1 MKKKFRIYSLL
12 SLVFYFL
19 IFTSNVFSEEKCS
32 LYFQKLKSDYAKY
45 MPELDQKFEFNDLG
59 FELALAWNYEMG
71 EWIYHQDEKGYYSVG
86 KITDSNLVGQISIGD
101 KIISAND
108 LDLRKQNLDNYDLP
122 FPDIFDDGEKVD
134 LVFKGKEK
142 EYTLSLKK
150 FKRDLIEPL
159 FDVYIKSLV
168 LDEPSKKIEARIAV
182 EAAHTLRDDDPMYE
196 LAKEILWFDEEDEI
210 KDRDTRGCYY
220 KVEDWDDAYF
230 SNPAAGFSFANL
242 FMYFIKHI
250 VINELV

>member
-19 IFTSNVFSEEKCS
+19 IFTSNVFSDEKCS

-45 MPELDQKFEFNDLG
+45 MPELDQKFEFTDLG

-108 LDLRKQNLDNYDLP
+108 LDLRKQNIGYFKDLQ

-134 LVFKGKEK
+134 LVFEGKGQ
-142 EYTLSLKK
+142 EYTLLLKK
-150 FKRDLIEPL
+150 FKRELIEPL

-168 LDEPSKKIEARIAV
+168 LDKPKKIKARIAV
-182 EAAHTLRDDDPMYE
+182 EVHIHYVMTTQCMSLQRKFYGLMRKTKSKIETLE
-196 LAKEILWFDEEDEI
+196 HAII
-210 KDRDTRGCYY
+210 
-220 KVEDWDDAYF
+220 A
-230 SNPAAGFSFANL
+230 
-242 FMYFIKHI
+242 
-250 VINELV
+250 